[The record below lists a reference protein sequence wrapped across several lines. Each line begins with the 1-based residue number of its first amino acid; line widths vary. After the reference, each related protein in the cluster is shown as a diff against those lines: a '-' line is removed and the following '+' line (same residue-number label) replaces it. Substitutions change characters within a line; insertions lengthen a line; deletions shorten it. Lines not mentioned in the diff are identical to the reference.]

1 MPTIDFSFIIAMLGT
16 VAFSVTAV
24 LSVLPKKIDIF
35 GAIVLGIITAIG
47 GGTMRDIILG
57 VPVFWGSELSYL
69 WVAIFS
75 SLIAFYGNS
84 IMSKKYIYKLMLYLD
99 GAGISLFVIQGAE
112 KAIQYDFAWPIG
124 PILLGVLTAIGG
136 GITRDII
143 AGNTTLLMK
152 KELYAVPV
160 TIGAILYV
168 CLVSFFP
175 QYNVIIGISSIII
188 TFLIRSIAIKK
199 RLSVPKWMLTNG

>member
-112 KAIQYDFAWPIG
+112 KAIQHDFAWPIG

-168 CLVSFFP
+168 CLVSLFP